1 MDVSY
6 LIDDLNDFQRA
17 AVSAPEQNMLVLAG
31 AGSGKTRVLT
41 HRIAWLMQVENIPTY
56 GILAVTFT
64 NKAAKEMRGRI
75 TDICPFAIG
84 GMWIGTFHGIAHRL
98 LRLHYKEAELPE
110 QFQIID
116 SDDQQKMVKR
126 IIKSLNLDDKYYPA
140 KELQW
145 YINDKKDEGLRAK
158 HINPGYSMQEKQRL
172 QVYQAYEDA
181 CQLAGLVDFAEL
193 LLRAHELLLNNPVLL
208 LHYQQRFRHV
218 LVDEFQD
225 TNKLQYAWLTLL
237 TDNNNFLT
245 IVGDDDQS
253 IYGWRGADIE
263 NIQRFLKEKNNP
275 VTVRLEQNYRSTGHI
290 LNASNQLIKNNS
302 DRLGKEL
309 WTSGEDGDPIAIYSA
324 FNDYDETR
332 YVTSQIQAW
341 ERSDNKLSDCAI
353 LYRSNAQSRL
363 FEEQFMAQQIP
374 YHIYGGQRFFDRLE
388 IKDSIAY
395 LRLMN
400 NHQDDA
406 AFERIINKPKRKIGN
421 TTLDKIRLCAR
432 EQGFTMW
439 QASLYLIEQKQLSA
453 GASSSVN
460 LFISLINR
468 FKDETSELPLFQ
480 TVDFII
486 SHSGLKSMFEAEKG
500 DKSRSRIENLQELV
514 SATKGFVI
522 PEDEQEM
529 DELTAFLAYAA
540 LESGDNQADEFEDAV
555 QLMTMHAA
563 KGLEFPQVF
572 MVGVEEGMFP
582 GQKSADD
589 ETRLAE
595 ERRLCY
601 VGMTRAKQ
609 KLTICHAESRR
620 LYGQEKFHAPSR
632 FIKELPELDIKHVR
646 LKTQVQ
652 RVQKQAY
659 KQRPIAVENQD
670 VLGFRLG
677 QQVKHAKFGE
687 GTITAQE
694 GAGENSRLQVQ
705 FMDVGSKWLMTA
717 YARLEVI

>member
-6 LIDDLNDFQRA
+6 LIDGLNDYQRA

-41 HRIAWLMQVENIPTY
+41 HRIAWLMQVNHIPTY

-75 TDICPFAIG
+75 ADICPQQIG
-84 GMWIGTFHGIAHRL
+84 SMWIGTFHGIAHRL
-98 LRLHYKEAELPE
+98 LRLHHQEAKLPE

-126 IIKSLNLDDKYYPA
+126 IIKSLELDEKYYPP

-158 HINPGYSMQEKQRL
+158 HIDPGFSVQEKQRL
-172 QVYQAYEDA
+172 QVYQAYEAA

-193 LLRAHELLLNNPVLL
+193 LLRAHELLLNNAALL

-237 TDNNNFLT
+237 TDNDNFLT

-263 NIQRFLKEKNNP
+263 NIQRFLKEKQAP
-275 VTVRLEQNYRSTGHI
+275 VTIRLEQNYRSTGNI
-290 LNASNQLIKNNS
+290 LKASNQLIQNNS

-309 WTSGEDGDPIAIYSA
+309 WTSGEDGEPISIYSA
-324 FNDYDETR
+324 FNDYDEVR
-332 YVTSQIQAW
+332 YVTSQLQTWQNAG
-341 ERSDNKLSDCAI
+341 NKLSECAI

-363 FEEQFMAQQIP
+363 FEEQLMAQQIP

-406 AFERIINKPKRKIGN
+406 AFERIVNKPKRKIGN
-421 TTLDKIRLCAR
+421 TSLDKIRICAR
-432 EQGFTMW
+432 EQGYTLW
-439 QASLYLIEQKQLSA
+439 QASNYLIENNQLSPA
-453 GASSSVN
+453 AKSSLSGF
-460 LFISLINR
+460 LDLINR
-468 FKDETSELPLFQ
+468 FKNETSELPLFQ
-480 TVDFII
+480 IVDHITT
-486 SHSGLKSMFEAEKG
+486 HSGLVAMFEAEKG
-500 DKSRSRIENLQELV
+500 EKSRSRIENLQELV
-514 SATKGFVI
+514 SATKAFVI
-522 PEDEQEM
+522 PEEEQEM
-529 DELTAFLAYAA
+529 EELTAFLAYAA

-572 MVGVEEGMFP
+572 IVGVEEGMFP
-582 GQKSADD
+582 GQQSATD
-589 ETRLAE
+589 ESRLAE

-601 VGMTRAKQ
+601 VGLTRAMV
-609 KLTICHAESRR
+609 KLTLCHAETRR
-620 LYGQEKFHAPSR
+620 LYGQEKFHPPSR
-632 FIKELPELDIKHVR
+632 FISELPEENIEYIR
-646 LKTQVQ
+646 LKAQTRRSQPV
-652 RVQKQAY
+652 VQKP
-659 KQRPIAVENQD
+659 RLSISQD
-670 VLGFRLG
+670 IQGFKLG
-677 QQVKHAKFGE
+677 QQVKHPKFGE
-687 GTITAQE
+687 GTITGQE
-694 GAGENSRLQVQ
+694 GSGDNSRLQVH
-705 FMDVGSKWLMTA
+705 FMGVGSKWLMTT
-717 YARLEVI
+717 YARLEIV

>member
-6 LIDDLNDFQRA
+6 LIDGLNDFQRA

-41 HRIAWLMQVENIPTY
+41 HRIAWLMQVEKIPTY

-75 TDICPFAIG
+75 ADICPFQIG

-98 LRLHYKEAELPE
+98 LRLHYQQANLPE

-126 IIKSLNLDDKYYPA
+126 IIKTLNLDDKYYPA
-140 KELQW
+140 KDLQW

-158 HINPGYSMQEKQRL
+158 HIDAGYNLQDKQRL
-172 QVYQAYEDA
+172 QVYQAYEEA

-193 LLRAHELLLNNPVLL
+193 LLRAHELLLNNESLL
-208 LHYQQRFRHV
+208 KHYQERFKHV

-225 TNKLQYAWLTLL
+225 TNKLQYAWLNLL
-237 TDNNNFLT
+237 TDGDNFLT

-253 IYGWRGADIE
+253 IYGWRGADVE

-290 LNASNQLIKNNS
+290 LNASNQLIQNNS

-309 WTSGEDGDPIAIYSA
+309 WTSGEDGQPIAIYSA

-341 ERSDNKLSDCAI
+341 ERAGNKLSDCAI

-363 FEEQFMAQQIP
+363 FEEQFMANQLP

-406 AFERIINKPKRKIGN
+406 AFERIVNKPKRKIGN

-432 EQGFTMW
+432 EQGYTLW
-439 QASLYLIEQKQLSA
+439 QASVYLLDNKQLSA
-453 GASSSVN
+453 GACRSLSG
-460 LFISLINR
+460 FIELVNR
-468 FKDETSELPLFQ
+468 FKSETSELPLFQ
-480 TVDFII
+480 MVDHII
-486 SHSGLKSMFEAEKG
+486 NHSGLKAMFEAEKG
-500 DKSRSRIENLQELV
+500 EKSRSRIENLQELV

-522 PEDEQEM
+522 PEEEQQM

-555 QLMTMHAA
+555 QLMTMHSA
-563 KGLEFPQVF
+563 KGLEFSQVF

-582 GQKSADD
+582 GQRSAED

-601 VGMTRAKQ
+601 VGMTRAMQ

-620 LYGQEKFHAPSR
+620 LYGQEKFHSPSR
-632 FIKELPELDIKHVR
+632 FIAELPDQDIQFVR
-646 LKTQVQ
+646 KKTQVK
-652 RVQKQAY
+652 RMQAT
-659 KQRPIAVENQD
+659 PINTPSFNTESQD
-670 VLGFRLG
+670 VLGFKLG
-677 QQVKHAKFGE
+677 QQVKHIKFGE
-687 GTITAQE
+687 GTIISQE
-694 GAGENSRLQVQ
+694 GSGENSRLQVH
-705 FMDVGSKWLMTA
+705 FSDVGSKWLMTA

>member
-6 LIDDLNDFQRA
+6 LIDSLNDFQRA

-75 TDICPFAIG
+75 TDICPFQIG

-98 LRLHYKEAELPE
+98 LRLHYQEANLPE

-126 IIKSLNLDDKYYPA
+126 LIKTLNLDDKYYPA

-158 HINPGYSMQEKQRL
+158 HIDAGFSLQDKQRL
-172 QVYQAYEDA
+172 QVYQAYEEA

-193 LLRAHELLLNNPVLL
+193 LLRAHELLLNNETLL
-208 LHYQQRFRHV
+208 KHYQDRFKHV

-225 TNKLQYAWLTLL
+225 TNKLQYAWLNLL
-237 TDNNNFLT
+237 TDSDNFLT

-253 IYGWRGADIE
+253 IYGWRGADVE

-275 VTVRLEQNYRSTGHI
+275 VTIRLEQNYRSTGHI
-290 LNASNQLIKNNS
+290 LNASNQLIQNNT

-309 WTSGEDGDPIAIYSA
+309 WTSGEDGEPIAIYSA

-341 ERSDNKLSDCAI
+341 QREGNKLCDCAI

-363 FEEQFMAQQIP
+363 FETEFMNNQVP
-374 YHIYGGQRFFDRLE
+374 FHIYGGQRFFDRLE
-388 IKDSIAY
+388 IKDSMAY

-400 NHQDDA
+400 NHRDDA
-406 AFERIINKPKRKIGN
+406 AFERIVNKPKRKIGN
-421 TTLDKIRLCAR
+421 TTLDKIRFCAR
-432 EQGFTMW
+432 EQGYTMW
-439 QASLYLIEQKQLSA
+439 QASIHLLENKQLSA
-453 GASSSVN
+453 GARSSLSG
-460 LFISLINR
+460 FIELVSR
-468 FKDETSELPLFQ
+468 FKSETSELPLFQ
-480 TVDFII
+480 MVDHII
-486 SHSGLKSMFEAEKG
+486 SHSGLKAMFEEEKG
-500 DKSRSRIENLQELV
+500 EKSRTRIENLQELV
-514 SATKGFVI
+514 SAAQQFKA
-522 PEDEQEM
+522 PEEEQEM

-555 QLMTMHAA
+555 QLMTMHSA
-563 KGLEFPQVF
+563 KGLEFSQVF

-582 GQKSADD
+582 GQRSTED

-601 VGMTRAKQ
+601 VGMTRAMK

-620 LYGQEKFHAPSR
+620 LYGQEKFHSASR
-632 FIKELPELDIKHVR
+632 FIAELPEKDIHFIRK
-646 LKTQVQ
+646 KAQVQ
-652 RVQKQAY
+652 RMQQ
-659 KQRPIAVENQD
+659 PAVKASQFKGESQD
-670 VLGFRLG
+670 VLGFKLG
-677 QQVKHAKFGE
+677 QQVKHVKFGE
-687 GTITAQE
+687 GTIIAQE
-694 GAGENSRLQVQ
+694 GSGENSRLQVH
-705 FMDVGSKWLMTA
+705 FSDVGSKWLMTS
-717 YARLEVI
+717 YARLESV

>member
-6 LIDDLNDFQRA
+6 LIDGLNDHQRA

-41 HRIAWLMQVENIPTY
+41 HRIAWLMQVNHIPTY

-64 NKAAKEMRGRI
+64 NKAAKEMRSRI
-75 TDICPFAIG
+75 ADICPQHIG
-84 GMWIGTFHGIAHRL
+84 SMWIGTFHGIAHRL
-98 LRLHYKEAELPE
+98 LRLHYQEADLPE
-110 QFQIID
+110 HFQIID
-116 SDDQQKMVKR
+116 GDDQQKMVKR
-126 IIKSLNLDDKYYPA
+126 IIKSLELDEKYYPA

-158 HINPGYSMQEKQRL
+158 HVDPGYSIQEKQRL
-172 QVYQAYEDA
+172 QVYQAYEAA

-193 LLRAHELLLNNPVLL
+193 LLRAHELLLNNAALL
-208 LHYQQRFRHV
+208 KHYQERFRHV

-263 NIQRFLKEKNNP
+263 NIQRFLKEKNSP
-275 VTVRLEQNYRSTGHI
+275 VTIRLEQNYRSTGNI
-290 LNASNQLIKNNS
+290 LKASNSLIQNNS

-309 WTSGEDGDPIAIYSA
+309 WTSGEDGEPISIYSA
-324 FNDYDETR
+324 FNDYDEVR
-332 YVTSQIQAW
+332 YVTSQLQTWKSAG
-341 ERSDNKLSDCAI
+341 NKLSECAI

-363 FEEQFMAQQIP
+363 FEEQLMAQQIP

-406 AFERIINKPKRKIGN
+406 AFERIVNKPKRKIGN
-421 TTLDKIRLCAR
+421 TSLDKIRICAR
-432 EQGFTMW
+432 EQGYTMW
-439 QASLYLIEQKQLSA
+439 QASQHLIENKALSPA
-453 GASSSVN
+453 ARASLSGF
-460 LFISLINR
+460 LELINR
-468 FKDETSELPLFQ
+468 FKSETSELPLFQ
-480 TVDFII
+480 MVDHITQ
-486 SHSGLKSMFEAEKG
+486 HSGLVAMFEAEKG
-500 DKSRSRIENLQELV
+500 EKSRSRIENLQELV

-522 PEDEQEM
+522 PEEEQEM
-529 DELTAFLAYAA
+529 EELTAFLAYAA

-572 MVGVEEGMFP
+572 IVGVEEGMFP
-582 GQKSADD
+582 GQQSATD
-589 ETRLAE
+589 ENRLAE

-601 VGMTRAKQ
+601 VGLTRAMV
-609 KLTICHAESRR
+609 KLTLCHAESRR
-620 LYGQEKFHAPSR
+620 LYGQEKFHPPSR
-632 FIKELPELDIKHVR
+632 FISELPEENIEYIR
-646 LKTQVQ
+646 LKTQV
-652 RVQKQAY
+652 RRAEPVFQKPQLS
-659 KQRPIAVENQD
+659 ITQD
-670 VLGFRLG
+670 VQGFKLG
-677 QQVKHAKFGE
+677 QQVRHPKFGE

-694 GAGENSRLQVQ
+694 GSGENSRLQVH
-705 FMDVGSKWLMTA
+705 FMGVGSKWLMTT

>member
-6 LIDDLNDFQRA
+6 LIDSLNDFQRA

-75 TDICPFAIG
+75 ADICPFQIG

-98 LRLHYKEAELPE
+98 LRLHYQEANLPE

-126 IIKSLNLDDKYYPA
+126 LIKTLNLDEKFYPA

-158 HINPGYSMQEKQRL
+158 HIDAGYNLQDKQRL
-172 QVYQAYEDA
+172 QVYQAYEEA

-193 LLRAHELLLNNPVLL
+193 LLRAHELLLNNDALL
-208 LHYQQRFRHV
+208 KHYQDRFKHV

-225 TNKLQYAWLTLL
+225 TNKLQYAWLNLL
-237 TDNNNFLT
+237 TDSDNFLT

-253 IYGWRGADIE
+253 IYGWRGADVE

-275 VTVRLEQNYRSTGHI
+275 VTILLEQNYRSTGHI
-290 LNASNQLIKNNS
+290 LKASNQLIQNNS

-309 WTSGEDGDPIAIYSA
+309 WTSGEDGEPIGIYSA

-341 ERSDNKLSDCAI
+341 EREGNKLADCAI

-363 FEEQFMAQQIP
+363 FEEQFMANQVP

-406 AFERIINKPKRKIGN
+406 AFERIVNKPKRKIGN
-421 TTLDKIRLCAR
+421 TTLDKIRICAR
-432 EQGFTMW
+432 EQGYTMW
-439 QASLYLIEQKQLSA
+439 QASVYLLENKLLSA
-453 GASSSVN
+453 GASSS
-460 LFISLINR
+460 LSGFIELVSR
-468 FKDETSELPLFQ
+468 FKSETSELPLFQ
-480 TVDFII
+480 MVDHII
-486 SHSGLKSMFEAEKG
+486 DHSGLKAMFQAEKG
-500 DKSRSRIENLQELV
+500 EKSRSRIENLQELV

-522 PEDEQEM
+522 PEEEQEM

-555 QLMTMHAA
+555 QLMTMHSA
-563 KGLEFPQVF
+563 KGLEFSQVF

-582 GQKSADD
+582 GQRSTED

-601 VGMTRAKQ
+601 VGMTRAMK

-620 LYGQEKFHAPSR
+620 LYGQEKFHSASR
-632 FIKELPELDIKHVR
+632 FIAELPEKDVHFIRK
-646 LKTQVQ
+646 KAQVKRMQ
-652 RVQKQAY
+652 QPTEKAPQF
-659 KQRPIAVENQD
+659 KGESQD
-670 VLGFRLG
+670 VQGFKLG
-677 QQVKHAKFGE
+677 QQVKHVKFGE
-687 GTITAQE
+687 GTIIAQE
-694 GAGENSRLQVQ
+694 GSGENSRLQVH
-705 FMDVGSKWLMTA
+705 FSDVGSKWLMTA
-717 YARLEVI
+717 YARLEAV

>member
-6 LIDDLNDFQRA
+6 LIDGLNDHQRA

-41 HRIAWLMQVENIPTY
+41 HRIAWLMQVNHIPTY

-75 TDICPFAIG
+75 ADICPQHIG
-84 GMWIGTFHGIAHRL
+84 SMWIGTFHGIAHRL
-98 LRLHYKEAELPE
+98 LRLHYEEAKLPE
-110 QFQIID
+110 HFQIID
-116 SDDQQKMVKR
+116 GDDQQKMIKR
-126 IIKSLNLDDKYYPA
+126 IIRSLELDEKYYPA

-158 HINPGYSMQEKQRL
+158 HIDPGYSLQDKQRL
-172 QVYQAYEDA
+172 QVYQAYEAA
-181 CQLAGLVDFAEL
+181 CDLAGLVDFAEL
-193 LLRAHELLLNNPVLL
+193 LLRAHELLLNNSALL
-208 LHYQQRFRHV
+208 LHYQQRFKHV

-237 TDNNNFLT
+237 TDNDNYLT

-263 NIQRFLKEKNNP
+263 NIQRFLKEKNAP
-275 VTVRLEQNYRSTGHI
+275 VTIRLEQNYRSTGNI
-290 LNASNQLIKNNS
+290 LKASNQLIQNNS

-309 WTSGEDGDPIAIYSA
+309 WTSDDDGEPISIYSA
-324 FNDYDETR
+324 FNDYDEVR
-332 YVTSQIQAW
+332 YVTNQLQTWKSAG
-341 ERSDNKLSDCAI
+341 NKLSECAI

-363 FEEQFMAQQIP
+363 FEEQLMAQQIP

-406 AFERIINKPKRKIGN
+406 AFERIVNKPKRKIGN
-421 TTLDKIRLCAR
+421 TSLDKIRICAR
-432 EQGFTMW
+432 DQGYTLW
-439 QASLYLIEQKQLSA
+439 QASQYLIENNGLSPAAKSSLSA
-453 GASSSVN
+453 F
-460 LFISLINR
+460 LDLINR
-468 FKDETSELPLFQ
+468 FKNETSELPLFQ
-480 TVDFII
+480 IVDHIVD
-486 SHSGLKSMFEAEKG
+486 HSGLTAMFEAEKG
-500 DKSRSRIENLQELV
+500 EKSRSRIENLQELV
-514 SATKGFVI
+514 SATKSFVV
-522 PEDEQEM
+522 PEEEQDM

-572 MVGVEEGMFP
+572 IVGMEEGMFP
-582 GQKSADD
+582 GQQSATD

-601 VGMTRAKQ
+601 VGLTRAMI
-609 KLTICHAESRR
+609 KLTLCHAETRR

-632 FIKELPELDIKHVR
+632 FISELPEENIDYIR
-646 LKTQVQ
+646 LRTQV
-652 RVQKQAY
+652 RRAEPEY
-659 KQRPIAVENQD
+659 KQPKLSISQD
-670 VLGFRLG
+670 IQGFKLG
-677 QQVKHAKFGE
+677 QQVMHPKFGE

-694 GAGENSRLQVQ
+694 GDGDNSRLQVH
-705 FMDVGSKWLMTA
+705 FMGAGSKWLMTN
-717 YARLEVI
+717 YANLQAL

>member
-6 LIDDLNDFQRA
+6 LIDGLNDHQRA

-41 HRIAWLMQVENIPTY
+41 HRIAWLMQVNHIPTY

-75 TDICPFAIG
+75 ADICPQQIG
-84 GMWIGTFHGIAHRL
+84 SMWIGTFHGIAHRL
-98 LRLHYKEAELPE
+98 LRLHYQEAKLPE

-116 SDDQQKMVKR
+116 SDDQQKMIKR
-126 IIKSLNLDDKYYPA
+126 IIKSLGLDEKYYPP

-158 HINPGYSMQEKQRL
+158 HIDPGFSLQEKQRL
-172 QVYQAYEDA
+172 QVYQAYEAA
-181 CQLAGLVDFAEL
+181 CDLAGLVDFAEL
-193 LLRAHELLLNNPVLL
+193 LLRAHELLLHNSALL
-208 LHYQQRFRHV
+208 LHYQQRFQHV

-237 TDNNNFLT
+237 TDNGNYLT

-263 NIQRFLKEKNNP
+263 NIQRFLKEKNSP
-275 VTVRLEQNYRSTGHI
+275 VTIRLEQNYRSTGNI
-290 LNASNQLIKNNS
+290 LKASNQLIQNNS

-309 WTSGEDGDPIAIYSA
+309 WTSGEDGEPISIYSA
-324 FNDYDETR
+324 FNDYDEVR
-332 YVTSQIQAW
+332 YVTSQLQTWKNAG
-341 ERSDNKLSDCAI
+341 NKLSECAI

-363 FEEQFMAQQIP
+363 FEEQLMAQQIP

-406 AFERIINKPKRKIGN
+406 AFERIVNKPKRKIGN
-421 TTLDKIRLCAR
+421 TSLDKIRICAR
-432 EQGFTMW
+432 EQGYTLW
-439 QASLYLIEQKQLSA
+439 QASQYLIENNLLSA
-453 GASSSVN
+453 AAKSSLNSF
-460 LFISLINR
+460 LTLINR
-468 FKDETSELPLFQ
+468 FKEETSELPLFQ
-480 TVDFII
+480 IVDHVTQ
-486 SHSGLKSMFEAEKG
+486 HSGLVAMFEAEKG
-500 DKSRSRIENLQELV
+500 EKSRSRIENLQELV
-514 SATKGFVI
+514 SATKAFVI
-522 PEDEQEM
+522 PEEEQEM
-529 DELTAFLAYAA
+529 EELTAFLAYAA

-572 MVGVEEGMFP
+572 IVGVEEGMFP
-582 GQKSADD
+582 GQQSATD
-589 ETRLAE
+589 ETRMAE

-601 VGMTRAKQ
+601 VGLTRAMV
-609 KLTICHAESRR
+609 KLTLCHAESRR

-632 FIKELPELDIKHVR
+632 FISELPDENVDYVR
-646 LKTQVQ
+646 LKTQVRRAEPKVRQ
-652 RVQKQAY
+652 PKLA
-659 KQRPIAVENQD
+659 ITQD
-670 VLGFRLG
+670 IQGFKLG
-677 QQVKHAKFGE
+677 QQVRHAKFGE

-694 GAGENSRLQVQ
+694 GSGENSRLQVH
-705 FMDVGSKWLMTA
+705 FMGVGSKWLMTT

>member
-6 LIDDLNDFQRA
+6 LIDGLNDHQRA

-41 HRIAWLMQVENIPTY
+41 HRIAWLMQVEHIPTY

-64 NKAAKEMRGRI
+64 NKAAKEMRSRI
-75 TDICPFAIG
+75 ADICPQHIG
-84 GMWIGTFHGIAHRL
+84 SMWIGTFHGIAHRL
-98 LRLHYKEAELPE
+98 LRLHYQEAELPE

-116 SDDQQKMVKR
+116 SDDQQKMIKR
-126 IIKSLNLDDKYYPA
+126 ISKTLNLDEKYYPA

-158 HINPGYSMQEKQRL
+158 HIEPGYSIQEKQRL
-172 QVYQAYEDA
+172 QVYQAYEAA

-193 LLRAHELLLNNPVLL
+193 LLRAHELLLKYPALL

-225 TNKLQYAWLTLL
+225 TNKLQYAWLNLL
-237 TDNNNFLT
+237 TDNGNFLT

-263 NIQRFLKEKNNP
+263 NIQRFLKEKHAP

-309 WTSGEDGDPIAIYSA
+309 WTSGQDGSPIAIYSA

-332 YVTSQIQAW
+332 YVTSQLQSW
-341 ERSDNKLSDCAI
+341 KNKGNQLSGCAI

-363 FEEQFMAQQIP
+363 FETELTANQIP

-388 IKDSIAY
+388 IKDSVAY

-432 EQGFTMW
+432 EQGYTMW
-439 QASLYLIEQKQLSA
+439 QASLFLIDQKQLSA
-453 GASSSVN
+453 GARSSLSG
-460 LFISLINR
+460 FIELMNR
-468 FKDETSELPLFQ
+468 FKSETSELPLFQ
-480 TVDFII
+480 IVDHIN
-486 SHSGLKSMFEAEKG
+486 SHSGLQAMFANEKG
-500 DKSRSRIENLQELV
+500 EKAQTRIENLQELV
-514 SATKGFVI
+514 SAAQAFVI
-522 PEDEQEM
+522 PEEEQDM

-582 GQKSADD
+582 GQQSADD
-589 ETRLAE
+589 ETRMAE

-601 VGMTRAKQ
+601 VGMTRAMQ
-609 KLTICHAESRR
+609 KLTLCHAESRR
-620 LYGQEKFHAPSR
+620 LYGQEKFHSPSR
-632 FIKELPELDIKHVR
+632 FISELPEQDIEYIR
-646 LKTQVQ
+646 LKTQVSRAQ
-652 RVQKQAY
+652 QPVFKQPAIT
-659 KQRPIAVENQD
+659 KESQD
-670 VLGFRLG
+670 ILGFKLS
-677 QQVKHAKFGE
+677 QMVKHPKFGS
-687 GTITAQE
+687 GIIIAQE
-694 GAGENSRLQVQ
+694 GSGENSRLQVH
-705 FMDVGSKWLMTA
+705 FKEAGSKWLMTA
-717 YARLEVI
+717 YAKLEVI

>member
-6 LIDDLNDFQRA
+6 LIDDLNDHQRA
-17 AVSAPEQNMLVLAG
+17 AVTAPEQNMLVLAG

-41 HRIAWLMQVENIPTY
+41 HRIAWLMQVNHVSTY

-75 TDICPFAIG
+75 ADICTQPIG
-84 GMWIGTFHGIAHRL
+84 SMWIGTFHGIAHRL
-98 LRLHYKEAELPE
+98 LRLHYQEANLPE

-126 IIKSLNLDDKYYPA
+126 IIRSLELDEKYYPA
-140 KELQW
+140 KEVQW

-158 HINPGYSMQEKQRL
+158 HIDPGFSPQEKHRL
-172 QVYQAYEDA
+172 QIYKAYEAA
-181 CQLAGLVDFAEL
+181 CQLSGLVDFAEL
-193 LLRAHELLLNNPVLL
+193 LLRAHELLLNNATLL

-237 TDNNNFLT
+237 TDNNNYLT

-263 NIQRFLKEKNNP
+263 NIQRFLKEKKSP
-275 VTVRLEQNYRSTGHI
+275 VTIRLEQNYRSTGHI
-290 LNASNQLIKNNS
+290 LKASNRLIQNNT

-309 WTSGEDGDPIAIYSA
+309 WTSGEDGEPISIYSA
-324 FNDYDETR
+324 FNDYDEVR
-332 YVTSQIQAW
+332 YVTSQLATW
-341 ERSDNKLSDCAI
+341 KNTGNKLSECAI

-363 FEEQFMAQQIP
+363 FEEQLMAQQIP

-421 TTLDKIRLCAR
+421 TTLDKIRICAR
-432 EQGFTMW
+432 EQGYTLW
-439 QASLYLIEQKQLSA
+439 QASNYLLENKQLSPA
-453 GASSSVN
+453 ARASLSG
-460 LFISLINR
+460 FIDLINR
-468 FKDETSELPLFQ
+468 FKNETSELPLFQ
-480 TVDFII
+480 IVDHITA
-486 SHSGLKSMFEAEKG
+486 HSGLVAMFEAEKG
-500 DKSRSRIENLQELV
+500 EKSRSRIENLQELV
-514 SATKGFVI
+514 SATKAFVI
-522 PEDEQEM
+522 PEEEQGM

-572 MVGVEEGMFP
+572 IVGVEEGMFP
-582 GQKSADD
+582 GQQSATD
-589 ETRLAE
+589 ETRMAE

-601 VGMTRAKQ
+601 VGLTRAMI
-609 KLTICHAESRR
+609 KLTLSHAESRR

-632 FIKELPELDIKHVR
+632 FISELPEENIEYVR
-646 LKTQVQ
+646 LKTQVR
-652 RVQKQAY
+652 RVQ
-659 KQRPIAVENQD
+659 PNIAQPKLSISQD
-670 VLGFRLG
+670 IQGFRLG
-677 QQVKHAKFGE
+677 QQVRHPKFGE
-687 GTITAQE
+687 GTITSQE
-694 GAGENSRLQVQ
+694 GSGENSRLQVH
-705 FMDVGSKWLMTA
+705 FMGVGSKWLMTT
-717 YARLEVI
+717 YARLEAI

>member
-6 LIDDLNDFQRA
+6 LLDGLNDHQRA

-41 HRIAWLMQVENIPTY
+41 HRIAYLMQVNHIPTY

-75 TDICPFAIG
+75 ANICPQQIG
-84 GMWIGTFHGIAHRL
+84 SMWIGTFHGIAHRL
-98 LRLHYKEAELPE
+98 LRLHHQEANLPE

-126 IIKSLNLDDKYYPA
+126 IIKSLGLDEKYYPP

-145 YINDKKDEGLRAK
+145 YINDKKDEGLRSK
-158 HINPGYSMQEKQRL
+158 HIDPGFGVQDKQRL
-172 QVYQAYEDA
+172 QVYQAYETA

-193 LLRAHELLLNNPVLL
+193 LLRAHELLLNNAALL
-208 LHYQQRFRHV
+208 LHYQQRFQHV

-225 TNKLQYAWLTLL
+225 TNKLQYAWLVLL
-237 TDNNNFLT
+237 TDNKNYLT

-253 IYGWRGADIE
+253 IYGWRGADVE
-263 NIQRFLKEKNNP
+263 NIQRFLKEKDSP
-275 VTVRLEQNYRSTGHI
+275 VTIRLEQNYRSTGNI
-290 LNASNQLIKNNS
+290 LKASNKLIQNNS

-309 WTSGEDGDPIAIYSA
+309 WTDGEDGEPISIYSA
-324 FNDYDETR
+324 FNDYDEVR
-332 YVTSQIQAW
+332 YVTSQLQTW
-341 ERSDNKLSDCAI
+341 KDSGNKLSECAI

-363 FEEQFMAQQIP
+363 FEEQLMAQQIP

-406 AFERIINKPKRKIGN
+406 AFERIVNKPKRKIGN
-421 TTLDKIRLCAR
+421 TSLDKIRICAR
-432 EQGFTMW
+432 EQGYTLW
-439 QASLYLIEQKQLSA
+439 QASQYLIENNQLSPA
-453 GASSSVN
+453 AKGSLSGFLA
-460 LFISLINR
+460 LINR
-468 FKDETSELPLFQ
+468 FKNETSELPLFQ
-480 TVDFII
+480 MVDHITQ
-486 SHSGLKSMFEAEKG
+486 HSGLVAMFEAEKG
-500 DKSRSRIENLQELV
+500 EKSRSRIENLQELV
-514 SATKGFVI
+514 SATKAFVI
-522 PEDEQEM
+522 PEEEQEM
-529 DELTAFLAYAA
+529 EELTAFLAYAA

-572 MVGVEEGMFP
+572 IVGVEEGMFP
-582 GQKSADD
+582 GQQSATD
-589 ETRLAE
+589 ETRMAE

-601 VGMTRAKQ
+601 VGLTRAMI
-609 KLTICHAESRR
+609 KLTLCHAETRR
-620 LYGQEKFHAPSR
+620 LYGQEKFHPPSR
-632 FIKELPELDIKHVR
+632 FISELPEENINYIRLQAKVRRSEPVFKKQKLAITQDIQG
-646 LKTQVQ
+646 LKLGQ
-652 RVQKQAY
+652 RVM
-659 KQRPIAVENQD
+659 
-670 VLGFRLG
+670 
-677 QQVKHAKFGE
+677 HAKFGE

-694 GAGENSRLQVQ
+694 GSGENSRLQVH
-705 FMDVGSKWLMTA
+705 FMDVGSKWLMTT
-717 YARLEVI
+717 YAHLEVI

>member
-6 LIDDLNDFQRA
+6 LIDGLNDHQRA

-41 HRIAWLMQVENIPTY
+41 HRIAWLMQVNHIPTY

-75 TDICPFAIG
+75 ADICPQQIG
-84 GMWIGTFHGIAHRL
+84 SMWIGTFHGIAHRL
-98 LRLHYKEAELPE
+98 LRLHYQEAKLPE

-116 SDDQQKMVKR
+116 SDDQQKMIKR
-126 IIKSLNLDDKYYPA
+126 IIKSLELDEKYYPA

-158 HINPGYSMQEKQRL
+158 HIDPGYSLQEKQRL
-172 QVYQAYEDA
+172 QVYQAYEAA
-181 CQLAGLVDFAEL
+181 CDLAGLVDFAEL
-193 LLRAHELLLNNPVLL
+193 LLRAHELLLNNAALL
-208 LHYQQRFRHV
+208 KHYQERFRHV

-237 TDNNNFLT
+237 TDSDNYLT

-263 NIQRFLKEKNNP
+263 NIQRFLKEKNSP
-275 VTVRLEQNYRSTGHI
+275 VTIRLEQNYRSTGNI
-290 LNASNQLIKNNS
+290 LKASNQLIQNNT

-309 WTSGEDGDPIAIYSA
+309 WTSDDDGEPISIYSA
-324 FNDYDETR
+324 FNDYDEVR
-332 YVTSQIQAW
+332 YVTSQLQTWKSAG
-341 ERSDNKLSDCAI
+341 NKLSECAI

-363 FEEQFMAQQIP
+363 FEEQLMAQQIP

-406 AFERIINKPKRKIGN
+406 AFERIVNKPKRKIGN
-421 TTLDKIRLCAR
+421 TSLDKIRICAR
-432 EQGFTMW
+432 EQGYTLW
-439 QASLYLIEQKQLSA
+439 QASQYLIENKALSPA
-453 GASSSVN
+453 ARASLSGF
-460 LFISLINR
+460 LELINR
-468 FKDETSELPLFQ
+468 FKNETSELPLFQ
-480 TVDFII
+480 MVDHINQ
-486 SHSGLKSMFEAEKG
+486 HSGLVAMFEAEKG
-500 DKSRSRIENLQELV
+500 EKSRSRIENLQELV
-514 SATKGFVI
+514 SATKAFVI
-522 PEDEQEM
+522 PEEEQEM
-529 DELTAFLAYAA
+529 EELTAFLAYAA

-572 MVGVEEGMFP
+572 IVGVEEGMFP
-582 GQKSADD
+582 GQQSATD
-589 ETRLAE
+589 ESRLAE

-601 VGMTRAKQ
+601 VGLTRAMV
-609 KLTICHAESRR
+609 KLTLCHAETRR
-620 LYGQEKFHAPSR
+620 LYGQEKFHPPSR
-632 FIKELPELDIKHVR
+632 FISELPEENIEYIR
-646 LKTQVQ
+646 LKAQVRRAEPVIQKPKLSITQDIQ
-652 RVQKQAY
+652 
-659 KQRPIAVENQD
+659 
-670 VLGFRLG
+670 GFKLG
-677 QQVKHAKFGE
+677 QQVMHAKFGE

-694 GAGENSRLQVQ
+694 GSGENSRLQVH
-705 FMDVGSKWLMTA
+705 FMDVGSKWLMTS
-717 YARLEVI
+717 YANLKAL

>member
-6 LIDDLNDFQRA
+6 LLDGLNDHQRA
-17 AVSAPEQNMLVLAG
+17 AVCAAEQNMLVLAG

-41 HRIAWLMQVENIPTY
+41 HRIAWLMQVEHIPTY
-56 GILAVTFT
+56 NILAVTFT
-64 NKAAKEMRGRI
+64 NKAAKEMRSRI
-75 TDICPFAIG
+75 ADICPQHIG
-84 GMWIGTFHGIAHRL
+84 SMWIGTFHGIAHRL
-98 LRLHYKEAELPE
+98 LRLHYQEANLPE

-116 SDDQQKMVKR
+116 SDDQQKIIKR
-126 IIKSLNLDDKYYPA
+126 LIKSLNLDEKYYPA

-145 YINDKKDEGLRAK
+145 YINDKKDDGLRAK
-158 HINPGYSMQEKQRL
+158 HIEPGYSLQEKQRL
-172 QVYQAYEDA
+172 QVYQAYESA

-193 LLRAHELLLNNPVLL
+193 LLRAHELLLNHPALL
-208 LHYQQRFRHV
+208 SHYQQRFRHV

-225 TNKLQYAWLTLL
+225 TNKLQYAWLNLL
-237 TDNNNFLT
+237 TDNGNYLT

-263 NIQRFLKEKNNP
+263 NIQRFLNEKSAP
-275 VTVRLEQNYRSTGHI
+275 LTVRLEQNYRSSGHI

-309 WTSGEDGDPIAIYSA
+309 WTSGEEGAPIAIYSA

-332 YVTSQIQAW
+332 YVASQLQAW
-341 ERSDNKLSDCAI
+341 QNSGKKLADCAI

-363 FEEQFMAQQIP
+363 FETELTAHQIP

-388 IKDSIAY
+388 IKDSVAY

-406 AFERIINKPKRKIGN
+406 AFERIVNKPKRKIGN

-432 EQGFTMW
+432 EQGYTMW
-439 QASLYLIEQKQLSA
+439 QASLFLIEQKQLSA
-453 GASSSVN
+453 GARSSLSG
-460 LFISLINR
+460 FIELINR
-468 FKDETSELPLFQ
+468 FKSETSELPLFQ
-480 TVDFII
+480 IVDHINT
-486 SHSGLKSMFEAEKG
+486 HSGLQAMFANEKG
-500 DKSRSRIENLQELV
+500 EKAQTRIENLQELV
-514 SATKGFVI
+514 SAAQAFTI
-522 PEDEQEM
+522 PEEEQEM

-582 GQKSADD
+582 GQQSADD

-601 VGMTRAKQ
+601 VAMTRAMH

-620 LYGQEKFHAPSR
+620 LYGQEKFHSPSR
-632 FIKELPELDIKHVR
+632 FIAELPERDIEYIR
-646 LKTQVQ
+646 LKTQVN
-652 RVQKQAY
+652 RVQQPAIK
-659 KQRPIAVENQD
+659 KPVLSGENQD
-670 VLGFRLG
+670 LLGFRLG

-687 GTITAQE
+687 GIIMAQE
-694 GAGENSRLQVQ
+694 GSGENSRLQVH
-705 FMDVGSKWLMTA
+705 FKEVGSKWLMTA
-717 YARLEVI
+717 YARLEVM

>member
-6 LIDDLNDFQRA
+6 LIDDLNDHQRA

-56 GILAVTFT
+56 SILAVTFT

-75 TDICPFAIG
+75 TDICPQQIG
-84 GMWIGTFHGIAHRL
+84 GMWIGTFHGTAHRL
-98 LRLHYKEAELPE
+98 LRLHYQEANLPE

-116 SDDQQKMVKR
+116 SDDQKKMVKR
-126 IIKSLNLDDKYYPA
+126 IIKSLNLDEKYYPA

-158 HINPGYSMQEKQRL
+158 HIQVGYSQQEKQRL
-172 QVYQAYEDA
+172 QVYQAYEEA

-193 LLRAHELLLNNPVLL
+193 LLRAHELLLNNPSLL

-225 TNKLQYAWLTLL
+225 TNKLQYAWLNLL
-237 TDNNNFLT
+237 TENNSYLT

-253 IYGWRGADIE
+253 IYGWRGADVE
-263 NIQRFLKEKNNP
+263 NIQRFLREKDNP
-275 VTVRLEQNYRSTGHI
+275 VTVCLEQNYRSTGHI

-309 WTSGEDGDPIAIYSA
+309 WTSGEDGQPIAIYSA

-332 YVTSQIQAW
+332 YVTSQL
-341 ERSDNKLSDCAI
+341 KLWQNSGKKLAECAI

-363 FEEQFMAQQIP
+363 FEEQLMAQQIP

-395 LRLMN
+395 LRLIN

-432 EQGFTMW
+432 EQGYTMW
-439 QASLYLIEQKQLSA
+439 QASLFLIEQKQLSA
-453 GASSSVN
+453 GAN
-460 LFISLINR
+460 ISLSGFIELIKR
-468 FKDETSELPLFQ
+468 FENETSELPLFQ
-480 TVDFII
+480 TVDHVIR
-486 SHSGLKSMFEAEKG
+486 HSGLHSMFENEKG
-500 DKSRSRIENLQELV
+500 EKSRSRIENLQELV
-514 SATKGFVI
+514 SATKSFVI
-522 PEDEQEM
+522 PPEEQEM
-529 DELTAFLAYAA
+529 SEVTAFLAYAA
-540 LESGDNQADEFEDAV
+540 LESGDNQADEFDDAV

-582 GQKSADD
+582 GQQSADD
-589 ETRLAE
+589 EVRLAE

-601 VGMTRAKQ
+601 VGMTRAMQ
-609 KLTICHAESRR
+609 KLTLCHAESRR
-620 LYGQEKFHAPSR
+620 LYGQEKFHSPSR
-632 FIKELPELDIKHVR
+632 FISELPEQDIEYIR
-646 LKTQVQ
+646 LKTQVR
-652 RVQKQAY
+652 RVQQPTVKQPAFT
-659 KQRPIAVENQD
+659 RENQD
-670 VLGFRLG
+670 ISGFRIG
-677 QQVKHAKFGE
+677 QQVTHPKFGE
-687 GTITAQE
+687 GTVIAQE
-694 GAGENSRLQVQ
+694 GSGENSRLQVN
-705 FMDVGSKWLMTA
+705 FMGVGSKWLMTA
-717 YARLEVI
+717 YARLETV

>member
-6 LIDDLNDFQRA
+6 LIDGLNDHQRA

-41 HRIAWLMQVENIPTY
+41 HRIAWLMQVNHIPTY

-75 TDICPFAIG
+75 ADICPQQIG
-84 GMWIGTFHGIAHRL
+84 SMWIGTFHGIAHRL
-98 LRLHYKEAELPE
+98 LRLHYQEAKLPE

-126 IIKSLNLDDKYYPA
+126 IIKSLELDEKYYPA

-158 HINPGYSMQEKQRL
+158 HIDPGYSLQDKQRL
-172 QVYQAYEDA
+172 QVYQTYEAA
-181 CQLAGLVDFAEL
+181 CDLAGLVDFAEL
-193 LLRAHELLLNNPVLL
+193 LLRAHELLLNNPALL
-208 LHYQQRFRHV
+208 LHYQQRFKHV

-237 TDNNNFLT
+237 TDNDNYLT

-263 NIQRFLKEKNNP
+263 NIQRFLKEKNAP
-275 VTVRLEQNYRSTGHI
+275 VTIRLEQNYRSTGNI
-290 LNASNQLIKNNS
+290 LNASNQLIQNNS

-309 WTSGEDGDPIAIYSA
+309 WTSDDDGEPISIYSA
-324 FNDYDETR
+324 FNDYDEVR
-332 YVTSQIQAW
+332 YVTNQLQTWKNAG
-341 ERSDNKLSDCAI
+341 NKLSECAI

-363 FEEQFMAQQIP
+363 FEEQLMAQQIP

-406 AFERIINKPKRKIGN
+406 AFERVVNKPKRKIGN
-421 TTLDKIRLCAR
+421 TSLDKIRICAR
-432 EQGFTMW
+432 EQGYTLW
-439 QASLYLIEQKQLSA
+439 QASQYLIENNGLSA
-453 GASSSVN
+453 GAKSALSGF
-460 LFISLINR
+460 LTLINR

-480 TVDFII
+480 IVDHIVD
-486 SHSGLKSMFEAEKG
+486 HSGLTAMFEAEKG
-500 DKSRSRIENLQELV
+500 EKSRSRIENLQELV
-514 SATKGFVI
+514 SATKAFVV
-522 PEDEQEM
+522 PEEEQDM

-572 MVGVEEGMFP
+572 IVGMEEGMFP
-582 GQKSADD
+582 GQQSATD

-601 VGMTRAKQ
+601 VGLTRAMI
-609 KLTICHAESRR
+609 KLTLCHAETRR

-632 FIKELPELDIKHVR
+632 FISELPEENIDYIR
-646 LKTQVQ
+646 LKTQVRRAEPTYQ
-652 RVQKQAY
+652 QPKVT
-659 KQRPIAVENQD
+659 ISQD
-670 VLGFRLG
+670 VQGFKLG
-677 QQVKHAKFGE
+677 QQVMHPKFGE

-694 GAGENSRLQVQ
+694 GAGDNSRLQVH
-705 FMDVGSKWLMTA
+705 FMGVGSKWLMTN
-717 YARLEVI
+717 YANLQPL

>member
-6 LIDDLNDFQRA
+6 LIDGLNDHQRA

-41 HRIAWLMQVENIPTY
+41 HRIAWLMQVEHIPTY

-75 TDICPFAIG
+75 SDICPQHIG

-98 LRLHYKEAELPE
+98 LRLHYQEANLPE

-126 IIKSLNLDDKYYPA
+126 IIKSLNLDEKYYPA

-158 HINPGYSMQEKQRL
+158 HIEAGYSQQEKQRL
-172 QVYQAYEDA
+172 QIYQAYEQA
-181 CQLAGLVDFAEL
+181 CQLAGLVDFAEI
-193 LLRAHELLLNNPVLL
+193 LLRAHELLLDYPALL

-225 TNKLQYAWLTLL
+225 TNKLQYAWLSLL
-237 TDNNNFLT
+237 TDNGNYLT

-263 NIQRFLKEKNNP
+263 NIQRFLREKNNP

-290 LNASNQLIKNNS
+290 LNASNALIKNNS
-302 DRLGKEL
+302 GRLGKEL
-309 WTSGEDGDPIAIYSA
+309 WTSGEDGEAIAIYSA
-324 FNDYDETR
+324 FNDYDEVR
-332 YVTSQIQAW
+332 YVTAQLQKW
-341 ERSDNKLSDCAI
+341 ESSGKKLAECAI

-363 FEEQFMAQQIP
+363 FEEQLMAQQIP

-388 IKDSIAY
+388 IKDSVAY

-406 AFERIINKPKRKIGN
+406 AFERVINKPKRKIGN
-421 TTLDKIRLCAR
+421 TTLDKIRICAR
-432 EQGFTMW
+432 EQGYTMW
-439 QASLYLIEQKQLSA
+439 QASLFLIEHKQLSA
-453 GASSSVN
+453 GAKSSLSG
-460 LFISLINR
+460 FIELINR
-468 FKDETSELPLFQ
+468 FKSETSELPLFQ
-480 TVDFII
+480 IVDHVV
-486 SHSGLKSMFEAEKG
+486 SHSGLHAMFEAEKG
-500 DKSRSRIENLQELV
+500 EKSRSRIENLQELV
-514 SATKGFVI
+514 SATKSFVA
-522 PEDEQEM
+522 PEEELEM
-529 DELTAFLAYAA
+529 DEITAFLAYAA

-572 MVGVEEGMFP
+572 MVGIEEGMFP
-582 GQKSADD
+582 GQQSGED

-601 VGMTRAKQ
+601 VGMTRAMQ

-620 LYGQEKFHAPSR
+620 LYGQEKHHNPSR
-632 FIKELPELDIKHVR
+632 FINELPEQDIEYIR
-646 LKTQVQ
+646 LKTQVTRMQ
-652 RVQKQAY
+652 QPTVKKQSF
-659 KQRPIAVENQD
+659 KGESQD
-670 VLGFRLG
+670 ALGFRLG
-677 QQVKHAKFGE
+677 QQVKHLKFGE

-694 GAGENSRLQVQ
+694 GSGENSRLQVH
-705 FMDVGSKWLMTA
+705 FIEVGSKWLMTA
-717 YARLEVI
+717 YARLEVV

>member
-6 LIDDLNDFQRA
+6 LIDDLNDHQRT

-56 GILAVTFT
+56 SILAVTFT

-75 TDICPFAIG
+75 TDICPQQIG
-84 GMWIGTFHGIAHRL
+84 GMWIGTFHGTAHRL
-98 LRLHYKEAELPE
+98 LRLHYQEANLPE

-116 SDDQQKMVKR
+116 SDDQKKMVKR
-126 IIKSLNLDDKYYPA
+126 IIKSLNLDEKYYPA

-145 YINDKKDEGLRAK
+145 YINDKKDEGLRAE
-158 HINPGYSMQEKQRL
+158 HIQVGYSQQEKQRL
-172 QVYQAYEDA
+172 QVYQAYEEA

-193 LLRAHELLLNNPVLL
+193 LLRAHELLLNNPSLL
-208 LHYQQRFRHV
+208 LHYQQRFQHV

-225 TNKLQYAWLTLL
+225 TNKLQYAWLNLL
-237 TDNNNFLT
+237 TENNSYLT

-253 IYGWRGADIE
+253 IYGWRGADVE
-263 NIQRFLKEKNNP
+263 NIQRFLREKHNP
-275 VTVRLEQNYRSTGHI
+275 VTVCLEQNYRSTGHI

-309 WTSGEDGDPIAIYSA
+309 WTSGEDGQPIAIYSA

-332 YVTSQIQAW
+332 YVTSQLKSW
-341 ERSDNKLSDCAI
+341 KNNGKKLADCAI

-363 FEEQFMAQQIP
+363 FEEQLMAQQIP

-395 LRLMN
+395 LRLIN

-432 EQGFTMW
+432 EQGYTMW
-439 QASLYLIEQKQLSA
+439 QASLFIIEQKQLSA
-453 GASSSVN
+453 GAKNSLSG
-460 LFISLINR
+460 FIELIKR
-468 FKDETSELPLFQ
+468 FESETSELPLFQ
-480 TVDFII
+480 TVDHVIH
-486 SHSGLKSMFEAEKG
+486 HSGLRSMFENEKG
-500 DKSRSRIENLQELV
+500 EKSRSRIENLQELV
-514 SATKGFVI
+514 SATKSFVI
-522 PEDEQEM
+522 PAEEQDMSEV
-529 DELTAFLAYAA
+529 TAFLAYAA
-540 LESGDNQADEFEDAV
+540 LESGDNQADEFDDAV

-582 GQKSADD
+582 GQQSADD
-589 ETRLAE
+589 EVRLAE

-601 VGMTRAKQ
+601 VGMTRAMQ
-609 KLTICHAESRR
+609 KLTLCHAESRR
-620 LYGQEKFHAPSR
+620 LYGQEKFHSPSR
-632 FIKELPELDIKHVR
+632 FISELPEQDIEYIR
-646 LKTQVQ
+646 LKTQVR
-652 RVQKQAY
+652 RVQQPAFKQPAFTRES
-659 KQRPIAVENQD
+659 QGSS
-670 VLGFRLG
+670 GFNIG
-677 QQVKHAKFGE
+677 QQVIHPKFGE
-687 GTITAQE
+687 GTVIAQE
-694 GAGENSRLQVQ
+694 GSGENSRLQVN
-705 FMDVGSKWLMTA
+705 FMGVGSKWLMTA
-717 YARLEVI
+717 YARLEIA

>member
-6 LIDDLNDFQRA
+6 LIDGLNDHQRA

-41 HRIAWLMQVENIPTY
+41 HRIAWLMQVNNIPTY

-64 NKAAKEMRGRI
+64 NKAAKEMRSRI
-75 TDICPFAIG
+75 ADICPMQIG
-84 GMWIGTFHGIAHRL
+84 SMWIGTFHGIAHRL
-98 LRLHYKEAELPE
+98 LRLHYQQADLPE

-126 IIKSLNLDDKYYPA
+126 IIKSLNLDEKYYPA

-145 YINDKKDEGLRAK
+145 YINDKKDEGLRAS
-158 HINPGYSMQEKQRL
+158 HIEAGYSLQDKQRL
-172 QVYQAYEDA
+172 QVYRAYEQA

-193 LLRAHELLLNNPVLL
+193 LLRAHELLLNNPSLL
-208 LHYQQRFRHV
+208 AHYQTRFRHV

-225 TNKLQYAWLTLL
+225 TNKLQYAWLNLL
-237 TDNNNFLT
+237 TDSDNYLT

-290 LNASNQLIKNNS
+290 LNASNALIKNNS

-309 WTSGEDGDPIAIYSA
+309 WTSGEEGAAISIYSA
-324 FNDYDETR
+324 FNDYDEVR
-332 YVTSQIQAW
+332 YVTSQLQNYKSAG
-341 ERSDNKLSDCAI
+341 NKLAECAI

-363 FEEQFMAQQIP
+363 FEEQLMAQQIP

-388 IKDSIAY
+388 IKDSVAY

-432 EQGFTMW
+432 EQGYTMW
-439 QASLYLIEQKQLSA
+439 QASLYLIENKQLSA
-453 GASSSVN
+453 GAKRS
-460 LFISLINR
+460 LQGFIELINR
-468 FKDETSELPLFQ
+468 FKNETSELPLFQ
-480 TVDFII
+480 IVDHITQ
-486 SHSGLKSMFEAEKG
+486 HSGLYAMFEEEKG
-500 DKSRSRIENLQELV
+500 EKSRSRIENLQELV
-514 SATKGFVI
+514 SATKAFVI
-522 PEDEQEM
+522 PEEEQDM

-572 MVGVEEGMFP
+572 IVGAEEGMFP
-582 GQKSADD
+582 GQQSADD
-589 ETRLAE
+589 PTRLAE

-601 VGMTRAKQ
+601 VGMTRAMK

-620 LYGQEKFHAPSR
+620 LYGQEKFHSPSR
-632 FIKELPELDIKHVR
+632 FINELPEHDIEYVR
-646 LKTQVQ
+646 LKTQVKRMQ
-652 RVQKQAY
+652 PAPLA
-659 KQRPIAVENQD
+659 RPSFATESQD
-670 VLGFRLG
+670 IQGFRLG
-677 QQVKHAKFGE
+677 QQVKHPKFGE
-687 GTITAQE
+687 GTITGQE
-694 GAGENSRLQVQ
+694 GSGENSRLQVH
-705 FMDVGSKWLMTA
+705 FMGVGSKWLMTA
-717 YARLEVI
+717 YARLEAV

>member
-6 LIDDLNDFQRA
+6 LIDGLNDHQRA

-41 HRIAWLMQVENIPTY
+41 HRIAWLMQVNHIPTY

-75 TDICPFAIG
+75 ADICPQHIG
-84 GMWIGTFHGIAHRL
+84 SMWIGTFHGIAHRL
-98 LRLHYKEAELPE
+98 LRLHYEEAKLPE
-110 QFQIID
+110 HFQIID
-116 SDDQQKMVKR
+116 GDDQQKMIKR
-126 IIKSLNLDDKYYPA
+126 IIRSLELDEKYYPA

-158 HINPGYSMQEKQRL
+158 HIDPGYSLQDKQRL
-172 QVYQAYEDA
+172 QVYQAYEAA
-181 CQLAGLVDFAEL
+181 CDLAGLVDFAEL
-193 LLRAHELLLNNPVLL
+193 LLRAHELLLNNSALL
-208 LHYQQRFRHV
+208 LHYQQRFKHV

-237 TDNNNFLT
+237 TDNDNYLT

-263 NIQRFLKEKNNP
+263 NIQRFLKEKKAP
-275 VTVRLEQNYRSTGHI
+275 VTIRLEQNYRSTGNI
-290 LNASNQLIKNNS
+290 LKASNQLIQNNS

-309 WTSGEDGDPIAIYSA
+309 WTSDDDGEPISIYSA
-324 FNDYDETR
+324 FNDYDEVR
-332 YVTSQIQAW
+332 YVTSQLQTWKSAG
-341 ERSDNKLSDCAI
+341 NKLSECAI

-363 FEEQFMAQQIP
+363 FEEQLMAQQIP

-406 AFERIINKPKRKIGN
+406 AFERIVNKPKRKIGN
-421 TTLDKIRLCAR
+421 TSLDKIRICAR
-432 EQGFTMW
+432 DQGYTLW
-439 QASLYLIEQKQLSA
+439 QASQFLIENNGLSPAAKSSLSA
-453 GASSSVN
+453 F
-460 LFISLINR
+460 LDLINR
-468 FKDETSELPLFQ
+468 FKSETSELPLFQ
-480 TVDFII
+480 IVDHIVD
-486 SHSGLKSMFEAEKG
+486 HSGLTAMFEAEKG
-500 DKSRSRIENLQELV
+500 EKSRSRIENLQELV
-514 SATKGFVI
+514 SATKSFVV
-522 PEDEQEM
+522 PEEEQDM

-572 MVGVEEGMFP
+572 IVGMEEGMFP
-582 GQKSADD
+582 GQQSATD
-589 ETRLAE
+589 EIRLAE

-601 VGMTRAKQ
+601 VGLTRAMI
-609 KLTICHAESRR
+609 KLTLCHAETRR

-632 FIKELPELDIKHVR
+632 FISELPEDNIDYIR
-646 LKTQVQ
+646 LRTQV
-652 RVQKQAY
+652 RRAEPEY
-659 KQRPIAVENQD
+659 KQPKLSISQD
-670 VLGFRLG
+670 VQGF
-677 QQVKHAKFGE
+677 
-687 GTITAQE
+687 
-694 GAGENSRLQVQ
+694 
-705 FMDVGSKWLMTA
+705 
-717 YARLEVI
+717 

>member
-6 LIDDLNDFQRA
+6 LIDSLNDFQRA

-41 HRIAWLMQVENIPTY
+41 HRIAWLMQVEKIPTY

-75 TDICPFAIG
+75 TDICPFQIG

-98 LRLHYKEAELPE
+98 LRLHYQEAGLPE

-126 IIKSLNLDDKYYPA
+126 IVKSLNLDEKYYPA
-140 KELQW
+140 KDMQW

-158 HINPGYSMQEKQRL
+158 HIDAGYSLQDKQRL
-172 QVYQAYEDA
+172 QVYQAYEEA

-193 LLRAHELLLNNPVLL
+193 LLRAHELLLNNEALL
-208 LHYQQRFRHV
+208 RHYQERFKHV

-225 TNKLQYAWLTLL
+225 TNKLQYAWLNLL
-237 TDNNNFLT
+237 TDSDNYLT

-253 IYGWRGADIE
+253 IYGWRGADVE
-263 NIQRFLKEKNNP
+263 NIQRFLKEKSNP
-275 VTVRLEQNYRSTGHI
+275 VTIRLEQNYRSTGHI
-290 LNASNQLIKNNS
+290 LNASNQLIQNNS

-309 WTSGEDGDPIAIYSA
+309 WTSGEDGEPIAIYSA

-341 ERSDNKLSDCAI
+341 ERAGNKLCDCAI

-363 FEEQFMAQQIP
+363 FEEQFMANQLP

-432 EQGFTMW
+432 EQGYTMW
-439 QASLYLIEQKQLSA
+439 QASVFLLEHKMLSA
-453 GASSSVN
+453 GARSSLSG
-460 LFISLINR
+460 FIELLTR
-468 FKDETSELPLFQ
+468 FKCETSELPLFQ
-480 TVDFII
+480 MVDHII
-486 SHSGLKSMFEAEKG
+486 NHSGLKAMFEAEKG
-500 DKSRSRIENLQELV
+500 EKSRSRIENLQELV
-514 SATKGFVI
+514 SATKGFII
-522 PEDEQEM
+522 PEEEESM

-555 QLMTMHAA
+555 QLMTMHSA
-563 KGLEFPQVF
+563 KGLEFAQVF

-582 GQKSADD
+582 GQRSTED

-601 VGMTRAKQ
+601 VGMTRAMQ
-609 KLTICHAESRR
+609 QLTICHAESRR
-620 LYGQEKFHAPSR
+620 LYGQEKFHNASR
-632 FIKELPELDIKHVR
+632 FIAELPEKDIHFVRKKAQVKRMQPSTPKAPIFNGESQDVQGFKLGQLVKHV
-646 LKTQVQ
+646 
-652 RVQKQAY
+652 
-659 KQRPIAVENQD
+659 
-670 VLGFRLG
+670 
-677 QQVKHAKFGE
+677 KFGE
-687 GTITAQE
+687 GTIIAQE
-694 GAGENSRLQVQ
+694 GSGENSRLQVH
-705 FMDVGSKWLMTA
+705 FSGVGSKWLMTA
-717 YARLEVI
+717 YARLEAI

>member
-6 LIDDLNDFQRA
+6 LIDGLNDHQRA

-64 NKAAKEMRGRI
+64 NKAAKEMRSRI
-75 TDICPFAIG
+75 ADICPQHIG
-84 GMWIGTFHGIAHRL
+84 SMWIGTFHGIAHRL
-98 LRLHYKEAELPE
+98 LRLHYKEADLPE

-116 SDDQQKMVKR
+116 SDDQQKMIKR
-126 IIKSLNLDDKYYPA
+126 IIKTLNLDDKYYPA

-145 YINDKKDEGLRAK
+145 YINDKKDEGLRAN

-172 QVYQAYEDA
+172 QVYQTYEAA

-193 LLRAHELLLNNPVLL
+193 LLRAHELLLNNPALL
-208 LHYQQRFRHV
+208 KHYQQRFRHV

-225 TNKLQYAWLTLL
+225 TNKLQYAWLNLL
-237 TDNNNFLT
+237 TDNGNFLT

-263 NIQRFLKEKNNP
+263 NIQRFLREKNNP
-275 VTVRLEQNYRSTGHI
+275 VTVCLEQNYRSTGHI
-290 LNASNQLIKNNS
+290 LNASNQVIKNNS

-309 WTSGEDGDPIAIYSA
+309 WTSGEDGEPISIYSA

-332 YVTSQIQAW
+332 YVTSQLQTW
-341 ERSDNKLSDCAI
+341 KNNGNQLSDCAI

-363 FEEQFMAQQIP
+363 FETELTANQIP

-388 IKDSIAY
+388 VKDSVAY

-406 AFERIINKPKRKIGN
+406 AFERIVNKPKRKIGN

-432 EQGFTMW
+432 EQGYTMW
-439 QASLYLIEQKQLSA
+439 QASQYLIEQKQLSA
-453 GASSSVN
+453 GAKSSLAGFVD
-460 LFISLINR
+460 LINR
-468 FKDETSELPLFQ
+468 FASETSELPLFQ
-480 TVDFII
+480 IVDHIN
-486 SHSGLKSMFEAEKG
+486 SHSGLQAMFENEKG
-500 DKSRSRIENLQELV
+500 EKSQTRIENLQELV
-514 SATKGFVI
+514 SAAQAFTV
-522 PEDEQEM
+522 PEEEQEM

-582 GQKSADD
+582 GQQSADD

-601 VGMTRAKQ
+601 VAMTRAMQ
-609 KLTICHAESRR
+609 KLTISHAESRR
-620 LYGQEKFHAPSR
+620 LYGQEKFHSPSR
-632 FIKELPELDIKHVR
+632 FISELPEQDIEYIR
-646 LKTQVQ
+646 LKTLVS
-652 RVQKQAY
+652 RAKQPVIKKPRLLGAS
-659 KQRPIAVENQD
+659 QD
-670 VLGFRLG
+670 IQGFRLG
-677 QQVKHAKFGE
+677 QAVKHAKFGM
-687 GTITAQE
+687 GVIIGQE
-694 GAGENSRLQVQ
+694 STGENSRLQVH
-705 FMDVGSKWLMTA
+705 FKEVGSKWLMTA
-717 YARLEVI
+717 YANLEAM

>member
-6 LIDDLNDFQRA
+6 LIDGLNDHQRA

-75 TDICPFAIG
+75 ADICPHHIG
-84 GMWIGTFHGIAHRL
+84 SMWIGTFHGIAHRL
-98 LRLHYKEAELPE
+98 LRLHYQEADLPE

-116 SDDQQKMVKR
+116 SDDQQKMIKR
-126 IIKSLNLDDKYYPA
+126 LIKSLNLDDKYYPA

-145 YINDKKDEGLRAK
+145 YINDKKDDGLRAK
-158 HINPGYSMQEKQRL
+158 HIEAGYSQQEKQRL
-172 QVYQAYEDA
+172 QVYQAYEEA

-193 LLRAHELLLNNPVLL
+193 LLRAHELLLNHPALL

-225 TNKLQYAWLTLL
+225 TNKLQYAWLNLL
-237 TDNNNFLT
+237 TDNNNYLT

-263 NIQRFLKEKNNP
+263 NIQRFLKEKTNP
-275 VTVRLEQNYRSTGHI
+275 ITVRLEQNYRSTGHI
-290 LNASNQLIKNNS
+290 LKASNHLIKNNS

-309 WTSGEDGDPIAIYSA
+309 WTSGEDGDAIAIYSA

-332 YVTSQIQAW
+332 YVTSQLQAW
-341 ERSDNKLSDCAI
+341 KNSGKQLADCAI

-363 FEEQFMAQQIP
+363 FEEQLMAQQIP

-388 IKDSIAY
+388 IKDSTAY

-432 EQGFTMW
+432 EQGYTMW
-439 QASLYLIEQKQLSA
+439 QASQFLIEQKQLSA
-453 GASSSVN
+453 GARN
-460 LFISLINR
+460 ALAGFIELIKR
-468 FKDETSELPLFQ
+468 FKSETSELPLFQ
-480 TVDFII
+480 II
-486 SHSGLKSMFEAEKG
+486 DHIVSHSGLHAMFENEKG
-500 DKSRSRIENLQELV
+500 EKSRSRIENLQELV
-514 SATKGFVI
+514 SAAKAFAI
-522 PEDEQEM
+522 PEEEQDM

-582 GQKSADD
+582 GQQSADD

-601 VGMTRAKQ
+601 VGMTRAMQ

-620 LYGQEKFHAPSR
+620 LYGQEKFHSPSR
-632 FIKELPELDIKHVR
+632 FIGELPEQDIQYIR
-646 LKTQVQ
+646 LKTQVR
-652 RVQKQAY
+652 RVQQASIKQ
-659 KQRPIAVENQD
+659 PSFSGESQD
-670 VLGFRLG
+670 VLGFALG
-677 QQVKHAKFGE
+677 QQVNHPKFGE

-694 GAGENSRLQVQ
+694 GSGENSRLQVH
-705 FMDVGSKWLMTA
+705 FAAVGSKWLMTA
-717 YARLEVI
+717 YARLEKV

>member
-6 LIDDLNDFQRA
+6 LIDGLNDHQRA

-41 HRIAWLMQVENIPTY
+41 HRIAWLMQVNHIPTY

-75 TDICPFAIG
+75 ADICPQQIG
-84 GMWIGTFHGIAHRL
+84 SMWIGTFHGIAHRL
-98 LRLHYKEAELPE
+98 LRLHYQEAKLPE

-126 IIKSLNLDDKYYPA
+126 IIKSLELDEKYYPA

-158 HINPGYSMQEKQRL
+158 HIDPGYSLQEKQRL
-172 QVYQAYEDA
+172 QVYQAYESA

-193 LLRAHELLLNNPVLL
+193 LLRAHELLLNNAALL
-208 LHYQQRFRHV
+208 KHYQERFRHV

-237 TDNNNFLT
+237 TDSDNYLT

-263 NIQRFLKEKNNP
+263 NIQRFLKEKNSP
-275 VTVRLEQNYRSTGHI
+275 VTIRLEQNYRSTGNI
-290 LNASNQLIKNNS
+290 LKASNKLIQNNT

-309 WTSGEDGDPIAIYSA
+309 WTSDDDGEPISIYSA
-324 FNDYDETR
+324 FNDYDEVR
-332 YVTSQIQAW
+332 YVTSQLQTWKNAG
-341 ERSDNKLSDCAI
+341 NKLSECAI

-363 FEEQFMAQQIP
+363 FEEQLMAQQIP

-406 AFERIINKPKRKIGN
+406 AFERIVNKPKRKIGN
-421 TTLDKIRLCAR
+421 TSLDKIRICAR
-432 EQGFTMW
+432 EQGYTLW
-439 QASLYLIEQKQLSA
+439 QASQYLIENKALSPA
-453 GASSSVN
+453 ARASLSGF
-460 LFISLINR
+460 LELINR
-468 FKDETSELPLFQ
+468 FKNETSELPLFQ
-480 TVDFII
+480 MVDHINQ
-486 SHSGLKSMFEAEKG
+486 HSGLVAMFEAEKG
-500 DKSRSRIENLQELV
+500 EKSRSRIENLQELV
-514 SATKGFVI
+514 SATKAFVI
-522 PEDEQEM
+522 PEEEQEM
-529 DELTAFLAYAA
+529 EELTAFLAYAA

-572 MVGVEEGMFP
+572 IVGVEEGMFP
-582 GQKSADD
+582 GQQSATD
-589 ETRLAE
+589 ESRLAE

-601 VGMTRAKQ
+601 VGLTRAMV
-609 KLTICHAESRR
+609 KLTLCHAETRR
-620 LYGQEKFHAPSR
+620 LYGQEKFHPPSR
-632 FIKELPELDIKHVR
+632 FISELPEENIEYIR
-646 LKTQVQ
+646 LKAQVRRAEPVVRKAKLAITQDIQ
-652 RVQKQAY
+652 
-659 KQRPIAVENQD
+659 
-670 VLGFRLG
+670 GFKLG
-677 QQVKHAKFGE
+677 QQVIHAKFGE

-694 GAGENSRLQVQ
+694 GSGENSRLQVH
-705 FMDVGSKWLMTA
+705 FMDVGSKWLMTS
-717 YARLEVI
+717 YANLKTL

>member
-6 LIDDLNDFQRA
+6 LIDGLNDFQRA

-41 HRIAWLMQVENIPTY
+41 HRIAWLMQVEKIPTY

-75 TDICPFAIG
+75 TDICPFQIG

-98 LRLHYKEAELPE
+98 LRLHYQEANLPE

-126 IIKSLNLDDKYYPA
+126 IIKSLNLDEKYYPA
-140 KELQW
+140 KDLQW

-158 HINPGYSMQEKQRL
+158 HIDAGYSLQDKQRL
-172 QVYQAYEDA
+172 QVYQAYEEA

-193 LLRAHELLLNNPVLL
+193 LLRAHELLLNNPTLL
-208 LHYQQRFRHV
+208 RHYQERFKHV

-225 TNKLQYAWLTLL
+225 TNKLQYAWLNLL
-237 TDNNNFLT
+237 TDSDNYLT

-253 IYGWRGADIE
+253 IYGWRGADVE
-263 NIQRFLKEKNNP
+263 NIQRFLKEKKNP
-275 VTVRLEQNYRSTGHI
+275 ITIRLEQNYRSTGHI
-290 LNASNQLIKNNS
+290 LNASNKLIQNNS

-341 ERSDNKLSDCAI
+341 EREGNKLCDCAI

-363 FEEQFMAQQIP
+363 FEEQFMANQLP

-406 AFERIINKPKRKIGN
+406 AFERIVNKPKRKIGN
-421 TTLDKIRLCAR
+421 TTLDKIRICAR
-432 EQGFTMW
+432 EQGYTMW
-439 QASLYLIEQKQLSA
+439 QASVHLIENKQLSA
-453 GASSSVN
+453 GARSSLSG
-460 LFISLINR
+460 FIELLSR
-468 FKDETSELPLFQ
+468 FKSETSELPLFQ
-480 TVDFII
+480 MVDHII
-486 SHSGLKSMFEAEKG
+486 NHSGLKAVFEAEKG
-500 DKSRSRIENLQELV
+500 EKSRSRIENLQELV

-522 PEDEQEM
+522 PEEEQEM

-555 QLMTMHAA
+555 QLMTMHSA
-563 KGLEFPQVF
+563 KGLEFAQVF

-582 GQKSADD
+582 GQRSTED

-601 VGMTRAKQ
+601 VGMTRAMQ

-620 LYGQEKFHAPSR
+620 LYGQEKFHSPSR
-632 FIKELPELDIKHVR
+632 FIAELPEKNIQFVR
-646 LKTQVQ
+646 KKAQVKRMQ
-652 RVQKQAY
+652 
-659 KQRPIAVENQD
+659 PAVSKAPVFNGESQD
-670 VLGFRLG
+670 VLGFKLG
-677 QQVKHAKFGE
+677 QQVKHVKFGE
-687 GTITAQE
+687 GTIIAQE
-694 GAGENSRLQVQ
+694 GSGENSRLQVH
-705 FMDVGSKWLMTA
+705 FTEVGSKWLMTA

>member
-6 LIDDLNDFQRA
+6 LIDGLNDHQRA

-41 HRIAWLMQVENIPTY
+41 HRIAWLMQVNHIPTY

-75 TDICPFAIG
+75 ADICPQQIG
-84 GMWIGTFHGIAHRL
+84 SMWIGTFHGIAHRL
-98 LRLHYKEAELPE
+98 LRLHYQEAKLPE

-116 SDDQQKMVKR
+116 SDDQQKMIKR
-126 IIKSLNLDDKYYPA
+126 IIKSLGLDEKYYPP

-158 HINPGYSMQEKQRL
+158 HIDPGFSLQEKQRL
-172 QVYQAYEDA
+172 QVYQAYEAA
-181 CQLAGLVDFAEL
+181 CELAGLVDFAEL
-193 LLRAHELLLNNPVLL
+193 LLRAHELLLNNSALL
-208 LHYQQRFRHV
+208 LHYQQRFQHV

-237 TDNNNFLT
+237 TDNGNYLT

-263 NIQRFLKEKNNP
+263 NIQRFLKEKNSP
-275 VTVRLEQNYRSTGHI
+275 VTIRLEQNYRSTGNI
-290 LNASNQLIKNNS
+290 LKASNQLIQNNS

-309 WTSGEDGDPIAIYSA
+309 WTSGEDGEPISIYSA
-324 FNDYDETR
+324 FNDYDEVR
-332 YVTSQIQAW
+332 YVTSQLQTWKNAG
-341 ERSDNKLSDCAI
+341 NKLSECAI

-363 FEEQFMAQQIP
+363 FEEQLMAQQIP

-406 AFERIINKPKRKIGN
+406 AFERIVNKPKRKIGN
-421 TTLDKIRLCAR
+421 TSLDKIRICAR
-432 EQGFTMW
+432 EQGYTLW
-439 QASLYLIEQKQLSA
+439 QASQYLIENNLLSA
-453 GASSSVN
+453 AAKSSLNSF
-460 LFISLINR
+460 LTLINR
-468 FKDETSELPLFQ
+468 FKEETSELPLFQ
-480 TVDFII
+480 IVDHVTQ
-486 SHSGLKSMFEAEKG
+486 HSGLVAMFEAEKG
-500 DKSRSRIENLQELV
+500 EKSRSRIENLQELV
-514 SATKGFVI
+514 SATKAFVI
-522 PEDEQEM
+522 PEEEQEM
-529 DELTAFLAYAA
+529 EELTAFLAYAA

-572 MVGVEEGMFP
+572 IVGVEEGMFP
-582 GQKSADD
+582 GQQSATD
-589 ETRLAE
+589 ETRMAE

-601 VGMTRAKQ
+601 VGLTRAMV
-609 KLTICHAESRR
+609 KLTLCHAESRR

-632 FIKELPELDIKHVR
+632 FISELPDENVDYVRMKAQVRRAEPKVQQPKLAITQDI
-646 LKTQVQ
+646 Q
-652 RVQKQAY
+652 
-659 KQRPIAVENQD
+659 
-670 VLGFRLG
+670 GFKLG
-677 QQVKHAKFGE
+677 QQVRHAKFGE

-694 GAGENSRLQVQ
+694 GSGENSRLQVH
-705 FMDVGSKWLMTA
+705 FVGVGSKWLMTT

>member
-6 LIDDLNDFQRA
+6 LLDGLNDHQRA

-41 HRIAWLMQVENIPTY
+41 HRIAYLMQVNHIPTY

-75 TDICPFAIG
+75 ADICPQQIG
-84 GMWIGTFHGIAHRL
+84 SMWIGTFHGIAHRL
-98 LRLHYKEAELPE
+98 LRLHHQEANLPE

-126 IIKSLNLDDKYYPA
+126 IIKSLGLDEKYYPP

-145 YINDKKDEGLRAK
+145 YINDKKDEGLRSK
-158 HINPGYSMQEKQRL
+158 HIDPGFGVQDKQRL
-172 QVYQAYEDA
+172 QVYQAYEAA

-193 LLRAHELLLNNPVLL
+193 LLRAHELLLNNAALL
-208 LHYQQRFRHV
+208 LHYQQRFQHV

-225 TNKLQYAWLTLL
+225 TNKLQYAWLVLL
-237 TDNNNFLT
+237 TDNKNYLT

-253 IYGWRGADIE
+253 IYGWRGADVE
-263 NIQRFLKEKNNP
+263 NIQRFLKEKESP
-275 VTVRLEQNYRSTGHI
+275 VTIRLEQNYRSTGNI
-290 LNASNQLIKNNS
+290 LKASNKLIQNNS

-309 WTSGEDGDPIAIYSA
+309 WTDGEDGEPISIYSA
-324 FNDYDETR
+324 FNDYDEVR
-332 YVTSQIQAW
+332 YVTSQLQTWKNAG
-341 ERSDNKLSDCAI
+341 NKLNECAI

-363 FEEQFMAQQIP
+363 FEEQLMAQQIP

-406 AFERIINKPKRKIGN
+406 AFERIVNKPKRKIGN
-421 TTLDKIRLCAR
+421 TSLDKIRICAR
-432 EQGFTMW
+432 EQGYTLW
-439 QASLYLIEQKQLSA
+439 QASQYLIENNQLSPA
-453 GASSSVN
+453 AKGSLSAF
-460 LFISLINR
+460 LDLINR
-468 FKDETSELPLFQ
+468 FKNETSELPLFQ
-480 TVDFII
+480 MVDHITQ
-486 SHSGLKSMFEAEKG
+486 HSGLVAMFEAEKG
-500 DKSRSRIENLQELV
+500 EKSRSRIENLQELV
-514 SATKGFVI
+514 SATKAFVI
-522 PEDEQEM
+522 PEEEQEM
-529 DELTAFLAYAA
+529 EELTAFLAYAA

-572 MVGVEEGMFP
+572 IVGVEEGMFP
-582 GQKSADD
+582 GQQSATD
-589 ETRLAE
+589 ETRMAE

-601 VGMTRAKQ
+601 VGLTRAMI
-609 KLTICHAESRR
+609 KLTLCHAETRR

-632 FIKELPELDIKHVR
+632 FISELPEENIDYIRLQAKVR
-646 LKTQVQ
+646 RSEPVIRKPKLAIT
-652 RVQKQAY
+652 
-659 KQRPIAVENQD
+659 QD
-670 VLGFRLG
+670 VQGFKLG
-677 QQVKHAKFGE
+677 QQVMHAKFGE

-694 GAGENSRLQVQ
+694 GSGENSRLQVH
-705 FMDVGSKWLMTA
+705 FMGVGSKWLMTT
-717 YARLEVI
+717 YARLEAI

>member
-6 LIDDLNDFQRA
+6 LIDGLNDHQRA

-41 HRIAWLMQVENIPTY
+41 HRIAWLMQVNHIPTY

-75 TDICPFAIG
+75 ADICPQHIG
-84 GMWIGTFHGIAHRL
+84 SMWIGTFHGIAHRL
-98 LRLHYKEAELPE
+98 LRLHYEEAKLPE
-110 QFQIID
+110 HFQIID
-116 SDDQQKMVKR
+116 SDDQQKMIKR
-126 IIKSLNLDDKYYPA
+126 IIRSLELDEKYYPA

-158 HINPGYSMQEKQRL
+158 HIDPGYSLQDKQRL
-172 QVYQAYEDA
+172 QVYQAYEAA
-181 CQLAGLVDFAEL
+181 CDLAGLVDFAEL
-193 LLRAHELLLNNPVLL
+193 LLRAHELLLNNSALL
-208 LHYQQRFRHV
+208 LHYQQRFKHV

-237 TDNNNFLT
+237 TDNDNYLT

-263 NIQRFLKEKNNP
+263 NIQRFLKEKNAP
-275 VTVRLEQNYRSTGHI
+275 VTIRLEQNYRSTGNI
-290 LNASNQLIKNNS
+290 LKASNQLIQNNS

-309 WTSGEDGDPIAIYSA
+309 WTSDDDGEPISIYSA
-324 FNDYDETR
+324 FNDYDEVR
-332 YVTSQIQAW
+332 YVTNQLQTWKSAG
-341 ERSDNKLSDCAI
+341 NKLSECAI

-363 FEEQFMAQQIP
+363 FEEQLMAQQIP

-406 AFERIINKPKRKIGN
+406 AFERIVNKPKRKIGN
-421 TTLDKIRLCAR
+421 TSLDKIRICAR
-432 EQGFTMW
+432 DQGYTLW
-439 QASLYLIEQKQLSA
+439 QASQYLIENNGLSPAAKSSLSA
-453 GASSSVN
+453 F
-460 LFISLINR
+460 LDLINR
-468 FKDETSELPLFQ
+468 FKNETSELPLFQ
-480 TVDFII
+480 IVDHIVD
-486 SHSGLKSMFEAEKG
+486 HSGLTAMFEAEKG
-500 DKSRSRIENLQELV
+500 EKSRSRIENLQELV
-514 SATKGFVI
+514 SATKSFVV
-522 PEDEQEM
+522 PEEEQDM

-572 MVGVEEGMFP
+572 IVGMEEGMFP
-582 GQKSADD
+582 GQQSATD

-601 VGMTRAKQ
+601 VGLTRAMI
-609 KLTICHAESRR
+609 KLTLCHAETRR

-632 FIKELPELDIKHVR
+632 FISELPEENIDYIR
-646 LKTQVQ
+646 LRTQV
-652 RVQKQAY
+652 RRAEPEY
-659 KQRPIAVENQD
+659 KQSKLSISQD
-670 VLGFRLG
+670 IQGFKLG
-677 QQVKHAKFGE
+677 QQVMHPKFGE

-694 GAGENSRLQVQ
+694 GDGANSRLQVH
-705 FMDVGSKWLMTA
+705 FMGVGSKWLMTNHA
-717 YARLEVI
+717 NLQAL

>member
-6 LIDDLNDFQRA
+6 LIDGLNDHQRA

-75 TDICPFAIG
+75 ADICPQHIG
-84 GMWIGTFHGIAHRL
+84 SMWIGTFHGIAHRL
-98 LRLHYKEAELPE
+98 LRLHYQQADLPE

-116 SDDQQKMVKR
+116 SDDQQKMIKR
-126 IIKSLNLDDKYYPA
+126 IIKSLNLDEKYYPA

-158 HINPGYSMQEKQRL
+158 HIEAGYSLQEKQRL
-172 QVYQAYEDA
+172 QVYQAYEQT

-193 LLRAHELLLNNPVLL
+193 LLRAHELLLNNPSLL
-208 LHYQQRFRHV
+208 THYQERFRHV

-225 TNKLQYAWLTLL
+225 TNKLQYAWLNLL
-237 TDNNNFLT
+237 TDNGNYLT

-263 NIQRFLKEKNNP
+263 NIQRFLKEKTNP

-302 DRLGKEL
+302 ERLGKEL
-309 WTSGEDGDPIAIYSA
+309 WTSGEDGAPIAIYSA
-324 FNDYDETR
+324 FNDYDEVR
-332 YVTSQIQAW
+332 YVTSQLQNYKAAG
-341 ERSDNKLSDCAI
+341 NKLAECAI

-363 FEEQFMAQQIP
+363 FEEQFMAQQLP

-388 IKDSIAY
+388 IKDSVAY

-421 TTLDKIRLCAR
+421 TTLDKIRICAR
-432 EQGFTMW
+432 EQGYTMW

-453 GASSSVN
+453 GARSSLSG
-460 LFISLINR
+460 FIDLINR
-468 FKDETSELPLFQ
+468 FMNETSELPLFQ
-480 TVDFII
+480 IVDYVIA
-486 SHSGLKSMFEAEKG
+486 HSGLHALFENEKG
-500 DKSRSRIENLQELV
+500 EKSRSRIENLQELV
-514 SATKGFVI
+514 SATKSFVI
-522 PEDEQEM
+522 PEEEQNM

-572 MVGVEEGMFP
+572 MVGAEEGMFP
-582 GQKSADD
+582 GQQSADD

-601 VGMTRAKQ
+601 VGMTRAMQ

-620 LYGQEKFHAPSR
+620 LYGQEKFHSPSR
-632 FIKELPELDIKHVR
+632 FIAELPEQDIEYVR
-646 LKTQVQ
+646 LKTQV
-652 RVQKQAY
+652 RRPQAIQMSTSNLS
-659 KQRPIAVENQD
+659 KESQD
-670 VLGFRLG
+670 IQGFRLG
-677 QQVKHAKFGE
+677 QQVKHPKFGE
-687 GTITAQE
+687 GTVTAQE
-694 GAGENSRLQVQ
+694 GSGDNSRLQVH
-705 FMDVGSKWLMTA
+705 FMGAGSKWLMTA
-717 YARLEVI
+717 YARLETI

>member
-6 LIDDLNDFQRA
+6 LIDGLNDHQRA

-41 HRIAWLMQVENIPTY
+41 HRIAWLMQVEHIPTY

-64 NKAAKEMRGRI
+64 NKAAKEMRSRI
-75 TDICPFAIG
+75 ADICPQHIG
-84 GMWIGTFHGIAHRL
+84 SMWIGTFHGIAHRL
-98 LRLHYKEAELPE
+98 LRLHHQEADLPE

-116 SDDQQKMVKR
+116 SDDQQKMIKR
-126 IIKSLNLDDKYYPA
+126 IIKSLHLDEKYYPA

-158 HINPGYSMQEKQRL
+158 HIEPGYSMQEKQRL
-172 QVYQAYEDA
+172 QVYQAYEAA

-193 LLRAHELLLNNPVLL
+193 LLRAHELLLNHPALL

-225 TNKLQYAWLTLL
+225 TNKLQYAWLNLL
-237 TDNNNFLT
+237 TDNDNFLT

-263 NIQRFLKEKNNP
+263 NIQRFLREKSNP
-275 VTVRLEQNYRSTGHI
+275 VTVCLEQNYRSTGHI
-290 LNASNQLIKNNS
+290 LNASNQVIKNNS

-309 WTSGEDGDPIAIYSA
+309 WTSGEEGDPISIYSA

-332 YVTSQIQAW
+332 YITSQLQSWKNSGKQLA
-341 ERSDNKLSDCAI
+341 DCAI

-363 FEEQFMAQQIP
+363 FETELSAHQIP

-388 IKDSIAY
+388 IKDSVAY

-406 AFERIINKPKRKIGN
+406 AFERIVNKPKRKIGN
-421 TTLDKIRLCAR
+421 TTLDKIRICAR
-432 EQGFTMW
+432 EQGYTMW
-439 QASLYLIEQKQLSA
+439 QASLLLIEQKQLSA
-453 GASSSVN
+453 GARSSLAGFVD
-460 LFISLINR
+460 LINR
-468 FKDETSELPLFQ
+468 FSSETSELPLFQ
-480 TVDFII
+480 IVDHINT
-486 SHSGLKSMFEAEKG
+486 HSGLQAMFENEKG
-500 DKSRSRIENLQELV
+500 EKSQTRIENLQELV
-514 SATKGFVI
+514 SAAQAFNI
-522 PEDEQEM
+522 PEEEQEM

-582 GQKSADD
+582 GQQSADD

-601 VGMTRAKQ
+601 VAMTRAMH

-620 LYGQEKFHAPSR
+620 LYGQEKFHSPSR
-632 FIKELPELDIKHVR
+632 FISELPEQDIEYIR
-646 LKTQVQ
+646 LKTQVTRSQ
-652 RVQKQAY
+652 QA
-659 KQRPIAVENQD
+659 KVKPASLLGESQD
-670 VLGFRLG
+670 LLGFRLG
-677 QQVKHAKFGE
+677 QQVKHPKFGM
-687 GTITAQE
+687 GVIIAQE
-694 GAGENSRLQVQ
+694 GSGENSRLQVH
-705 FMDVGSKWLMTA
+705 FKEVGSKWLMTT
-717 YARLEVI
+717 YARLEVM